1 MEQEWKKGWQDGYN
15 NASVNSRIIINYY
28 VNKDSNLIYMGHG
41 GGAKFPETFQH
52 RCRAYNCGY
61 AEGMISGFSAY
72 ATEEKVMQV
81 CNELGIIYK
90 EAA

>member
-1 MEQEWKKGWQDGYN
+1 MDQQWRQGFQDGYN
-15 NASVNSRIIINYY
+15 NASVNSKITIYY
-28 VNKDSNLIYMGHG
+28 SITGGKKVYNSHG
-41 GGAKFPETFQH
+41 GGAKFPQTFKH
-52 RCRAYNCGY
+52 RVGAYNCGY

-81 CNELGIIYK
+81 CQEEGIIYK